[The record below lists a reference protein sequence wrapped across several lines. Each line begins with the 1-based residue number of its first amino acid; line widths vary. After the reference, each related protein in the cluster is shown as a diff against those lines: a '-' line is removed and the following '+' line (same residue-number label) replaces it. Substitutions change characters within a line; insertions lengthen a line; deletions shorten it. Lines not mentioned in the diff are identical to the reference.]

1 MKIIH
6 HVLIGRGLQ
15 FLKDKDVF
23 PDASCL
29 LGALFEDGRHAH
41 LEASVDESSKGGNSI
56 MEQVDQYPVQ
66 IFIIRDEAATTFSV
80 GISDMRLQ
88 QSIDSPTQLVDPGH
102 HGL

>member
-41 LEASVDESSKGGNSI
+41 LEASVDESSKGGNVSWSKLI
-56 MEQVDQYPVQ
+56 N
-66 IFIIRDEAATTFSV
+66 IRSRFS
-80 GISDMRLQ
+80 
-88 QSIDSPTQLVDPGH
+88 
-102 HGL
+102 